1 MSRCLRDRALWL
13 FSEGEA
19 SRADRA
25 HVASCAVCTARLR
38 RLEQDLNH
46 LRSVLAE
53 PQPPQTALARRR
65 PVRGRWMA
73 SAAALAAMVMLAWF
87 GSWWQQPSPS
97 LPMEVRQES
106 IWPFIEGVSA
116 ALFPG
121 VEGGLT
127 APPERLSDLDDL
139 QVALAGEWL
148 CEGPEAFAY
157 WACDEDTFT
166 LLLGGN

>member
-1 MSRCLRDRALWL
+1 MSRCLHDRALWL

-19 SRADRA
+19 SREIRA
-25 HVASCAVCTARLR
+25 HLGSCAICTARLR
-38 RLEQDLNH
+38 RLEQDLNR
-46 LRSVLAE
+46 LRSALAE
-53 PQPPQTALARRR
+53 PQLPPAALVRRR

-73 SAAALAAMVMLAWF
+73 SAAALAALVVLAWYGF
-87 GSWWQQPSPS
+87 RWQQPPTY

-121 VEGGLT
+121 VENGYT
-127 APPERLSDLDDL
+127 AAPERLSDLEDL

-148 CEGPEAFAY
+148 CEGPEAFAF
-157 WACDEDTFT
+157 WACDEDTVT
-166 LLLGGN
+166 LLLGGY